1 MKSIMEASTI
11 LLCIQLIPLF
21 LFSLSALACAPAPTC
36 WMGSSREYLK
46 SVCINSTR
54 SPDMLKYVEEPEQI
68 GNFVQACAKLG
79 IKVKAPTGS
88 SPAAPRSIY
97 CDEQATKKERDYCW
111 AHGGDP
117 TPGGRVDRC
126 IKALPVDMQF
136 FKKVELCS

>member
-1 MKSIMEASTI
+1 MK
-11 LLCIQLIPLF
+11 
-21 LFSLSALACAPAPTC
+21 
-36 WMGSSREYLK
+36 SSREYLK
-46 SVCINSTR
+46 SVCINSAR

-68 GNFVQACAKLG
+68 GNFIQACATLG
-79 IKVKAPTGS
+79 IMVKAPIGS

-97 CDEQATKKERDYCW
+97 CDEQTTEKERDYCW

-117 TPGGRVDRC
+117 RPEGRVDRC